1 MIHRKKRRNF
11 VTLHKQNFSLFVNY
25 LYCSKIFLLSSSLFL
40 TLLAVI
46 LKRVELVISSLRC

>member
-1 MIHRKKRRNF
+1 MIHRKKGRNF